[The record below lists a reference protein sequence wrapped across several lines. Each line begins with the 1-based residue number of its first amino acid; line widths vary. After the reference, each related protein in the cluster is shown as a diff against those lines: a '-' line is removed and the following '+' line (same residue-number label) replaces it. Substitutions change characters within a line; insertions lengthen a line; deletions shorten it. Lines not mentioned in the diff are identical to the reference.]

1 MFLMIFHTGFK
12 IYVEVLLIV
21 NLWYYINVLWDASCL
36 YSIIGGKR
44 VEPNHDIYENFII
57 IHAGIFLNG
66 REFHILLTLFL
77 VVRLFIST
85 LGTFSSS
92 DDVLSSIP
100 SCMSEPHRLLLR
112 VSNSKYIS
120 KYAILKPCLKYIRFT
135 MLVPPIN
142 GREFHILL
150 TLFLVVRLF
159 ISTLGTF
166 SSSDDV
172 LSSIPSCM
180 SEPHRLLLRVSNSK
194 YISKYAI
201 LKPCLKYIRFTM
213 LVPPISLS
221 CFLLVRY
228 SDGPKLVP
236 REMVIMKGVFLQ
248 KLCPFRWR
256 SLYSVPWFVV
266 VLFTSWRWLC
276 FHLYKRDSPLETL
289 G

>member
-57 IHAGIFLNG
+57 IHAGIFL
-66 REFHILLTLFL
+66 
-77 VVRLFIST
+77 
-85 LGTFSSS
+85 
-92 DDVLSSIP
+92 
-100 SCMSEPHRLLLR
+100 
-112 VSNSKYIS
+112 
-120 KYAILKPCLKYIRFT
+120 
-135 MLVPPIN
+135 N